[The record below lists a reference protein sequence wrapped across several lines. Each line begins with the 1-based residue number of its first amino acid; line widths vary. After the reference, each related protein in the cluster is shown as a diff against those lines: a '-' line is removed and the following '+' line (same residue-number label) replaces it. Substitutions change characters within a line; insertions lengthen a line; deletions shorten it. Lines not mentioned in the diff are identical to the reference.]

1 MLSSR
6 TTALTTRN
14 LRWVFL
20 ALTFVITM
28 VGYADR
34 QVLALL
40 KPALDATFGWTGGDY
55 GLMTTAFQIAI
66 AVSLLFAGWFLDR
79 VGLRAGFAI
88 GLAGWSVASGLHAL
102 CRTVPEFVAARAAL
116 GVFEAVGTPAGMKA
130 LATFFGPAERAMVIG
145 IANIAPNI
153 ATVVTPLLVS
163 ALYVGIGWQGTI
175 LMLALFGF
183 VCVALWLA
191 LPMARMEAAAIR
203 DLAPATGP
211 MVSIGAPS
219 VLGDRVAA
227 HVPVWRDRQAWVL
240 ALAKLLTDQAWWFFL
255 FWLPDF
261 MHRQFALDMRHLG
274 PPVATIYAMAAAG
287 SLLGGIVPRLLM
299 AAGLGAAPA
308 RSVAM
313 LGFALCVA
321 PILLVTL
328 GPTLWQS
335 VLLIGLALAAHQGF
349 ATNLFALAADL
360 YPAAR
365 IGQVIG
371 FAAFFGNIGG
381 AASARLAGFL
391 LQTAGSVAPMFFV
404 CAAGYPLAWLALRL
418 LLPPRT
424 GNEGMGEA
432 AAEAR
437 VSVATH

>member
-1 MLSSR
+1 MTYR
-6 TTALTTRN
+6 R
-14 LRWVFL
+14 LRWVFI

-40 KPALDATFGWTGGDY
+40 KPALDVAFGWTGNDY
-55 GLMTTAFQIAI
+55 GLMTTAFQVSI

-88 GLAGWSVASGLHAL
+88 GLAGWSVASGLHAVA
-102 CRTVPEFVAARAAL
+102 RTVPQFVAARAAL

-130 LATFFGPAERAMVIG
+130 VATFFGPGDRAMVIG
-145 IANIAPNI
+145 IGNIAPNM

-163 ALYVGIGWQGTI
+163 ALYAGIGWQGTI

-183 VCVALWLA
+183 ACVALWLA
-191 LPMARMEAAAIR
+191 LPLARMQEAA
-203 DLAPATGP
+203 P
-211 MVSIGAPS
+211 
-219 VLGDRVAA
+219 A
-227 HVPVWRDRQAWVL
+227 HVPAAAAQDAPPAVWRDRNAWIL
-240 ALAKLLTDQAWWFFL
+240 AAAKLLTDQAWWFFL

-261 MHRQFALDMRHLG
+261 MHRHFALDMRQLG
-274 PPVATIYAMAAAG
+274 APVATIYAMAAAG
-287 SLLGGIVPRLLM
+287 SLLGGIVPRLLTIAGL
-299 AAGLGAAPA
+299 AAGTA
-308 RSVAM
+308 RAVAM
-313 LGFALCVA
+313 LGFALCVS

-328 GPTLWQS
+328 GPSLWPS
-335 VLLIGLALAAHQGF
+335 VFLIGLALAGHQGF

-381 AASARLAGFL
+381 AVSARLAGFV
-391 LQTAGSVAPMFFV
+391 LQATGSVTPMFFV

-418 LLPPRT
+418 LPAAPPPAERT
-424 GNEGMGEA
+424 SLSQA
-432 AAEAR
+432 
-437 VSVATH
+437 

>member
-1 MLSSR
+1 
-6 TTALTTRN
+6 
-14 LRWVFL
+14 VFL

-40 KPALDATFGWTGGDY
+40 KPALDVAFGWTGNDY

-66 AVSLLFAGWFLDR
+66 AVSLLWAGWFLDR

-88 GLAGWSVASGLHAL
+88 GLAGWSVAAGLHAFA
-102 CRTVPEFVAARAAL
+102 RTVPQFVAARAAL

-130 LATFFGPAERAMVIG
+130 LASFFGPAERTLVIG
-145 IANIAPNI
+145 IANVAPNI

-191 LPMARMEAAAIR
+191 LPLRRMEAAAPQ
-203 DLAPATGP
+203 PAAAETG
-211 MVSIGAPS
+211 VRLHA
-219 VLGDRVAA
+219 
-227 HVPVWRDRQAWVL
+227 PVWRDRQAWIL

-261 MHRQFALDMRHLG
+261 MHRHFGLDMRHLG
-274 PPVATIYAMAAAG
+274 APVAAIYAMAASG

-299 AAGLGAAPA
+299 AAGLSAAKA
-308 RSVAM
+308 RAAAM

-321 PILLVTL
+321 PIVLVTL
-328 GPTLWQS
+328 GPALWPS
-335 VLLIGLALAAHQGF
+335 VLLIGLALAGHQGF
-349 ATNLFALAADL
+349 ATNLFGVAADL

-391 LQTAGSVAPMFFV
+391 LQATGSVTPMFFI
-404 CAAGYPLAWLALRL
+404 CAAGYPLAWGALRFL
-418 LLPPRT
+418 KPGGGTARPGALPLDPA
-424 GNEGMGEA
+424 GA
-432 AAEAR
+432 
-437 VSVATH
+437 

>member
-1 MLSSR
+1 VR
-6 TTALTTRN
+6 TYRN
-14 LRWVFL
+14 LRWAFL

-40 KPALDATFGWTGGDY
+40 KPALDATFGWTGNDY

-79 VGLRAGFAI
+79 AGLRAGFAI

-130 LATFFGPAERAMVIG
+130 LATFFAPAERAMVIG

-183 VCVALWLA
+183 ICVALWLA
-191 LPMARMEAAAIR
+191 LPMARMEAAAI
-203 DLAPATGP
+203 LHFSP
-211 MVSIGAPS
+211 VSPSAALPAPS
-219 VLGDRVAA
+219 VQGTSAPHL
-227 HVPVWRDRQAWVL
+227 PVWRDRQAWVL

-287 SLLGGIVPRLLM
+287 SLLGGIVPRALM
-299 AAGLGAAPA
+299 AAGLRAAQA
-308 RSVAM
+308 RSAAM

-328 GPTLWQS
+328 GPSLWQA

-349 ATNLFALAADL
+349 ATNLFALAAEL

-391 LQTAGSVAPMFFV
+391 LQATGRVTPMFFV
-404 CAAGYPLAWLALRL
+404 CAAGYPLAWLALRF
-418 LLPPRT
+418 LLPPQPQAGIDDVRQ
-424 GNEGMGEA
+424 A
-432 AAEAR
+432 APGPELR
-437 VSVATH
+437 HNL